1 MTDLLNANIR
11 KNEHLDPYNPFDNP
25 MENPKYNMDYS
36 EMFSEIDE
44 KKKPALVP
52 DAKEGRKIRKYYNIV
67 GVVLLIFAF
76 ISNLLP
82 VLALKGVYEAVKYS
96 DTAAGIDTSAY
107 SYYYNVMHHF
117 TDDSSVSIA
126 IVLIIHVIFNVLT
139 AFIGLKLIKVKP
151 IELFAEPVRLKR
163 RDVLKYVFTAL
174 GIQIILMYSMS
185 ALTGFLASKDID
197 ITRESLCAST
207 NVKAVILNI
216 IYCCI
221 VAPITEEFLFR
232 GFAMKALSR
241 VSQRFGIFM
250 SAFLFGLAHGNIVQM
265 VSGFIIGI
273 LMGYVDVKHNS
284 LIPSIIIHFAVNI
297 FSCIMM
303 YTNMMSGSAGHFVQ
317 YFVSGI
323 TIVLLFVGI
332 VSFLF
337 TLRTDRIPYN
347 TPEQSMRSS
356 GMVIKSLGLVLLIAA
371 DIAFMVLGY
380 VLK

>member
-1 MTDLLNANIR
+1 MTDLLNANKR
-11 KNEHLDPYNPFDNP
+11 KNEYFDPYNPFNNP

-36 EMFSEIDE
+36 EIFNGIDE
-44 KKKPALVP
+44 KKRPALVP
-52 DAKEGRKIRKYYNIV
+52 DAKEGRKIRKYYNIA
-67 GVVLLIFAF
+67 GIILLIFAF

-82 VLALKGVYEAVKYS
+82 ALALKGIYEIIKYS

-117 TDDSSVSIA
+117 TDGSSVSIA
-126 IVLIIHVIFNVLT
+126 VVLIIHVIFNVLM
-139 AFIGLKLIKVKP
+139 AFIGLKLIKVRP
-151 IELFAEPVRLKR
+151 VELFAEPVRLKR
-163 RDVLKYVFTAL
+163 CDVLKYVFTAL
-174 GIQIILMYSMS
+174 GIQIILLYSMS
-185 ALTGFLASKDID
+185 ALTGYLASKDID
-197 ITRESLCAST
+197 ITSRSFFAVSG
-207 NVKAVILNI
+207 VKAVILNI

-221 VAPITEEFLFR
+221 VAPITEELLFR

-250 SAFLFGLAHGNIVQM
+250 SAFLFGLAHGNLVQF
-265 VSGFIIGI
+265 VSAFILGI
-273 LMGYVDVKHNS
+273 FMAYVDVKHNS
-284 LIPSIIIHFAVNI
+284 LIPSIIIHFAINA
-297 FSCIMM
+297 FSCIIS
-303 YTNMMSGSAGHFVQ
+303 YTNMLSGSAGHFVQ

-323 TIVLLFVGI
+323 TVVLLFVGI

-337 TLRTDRIPYN
+337 TLKTDRIPYN

-356 GMVIKSLGLVLLIAA
+356 GMIIKSWGLVLLIAA

>member
-1 MTDLLNANIR
+1 
-11 KNEHLDPYNPFDNP
+11 
-25 MENPKYNMDYS
+25 
-36 EMFSEIDE
+36 
-44 KKKPALVP
+44 
-52 DAKEGRKIRKYYNIV
+52 
-67 GVVLLIFAF
+67 
-76 ISNLLP
+76 
-82 VLALKGVYEAVKYS
+82 
-96 DTAAGIDTSAY
+96 
-107 SYYYNVMHHF
+107 
-117 TDDSSVSIA
+117 
-126 IVLIIHVIFNVLT
+126 
-139 AFIGLKLIKVKP
+139 
-151 IELFAEPVRLKR
+151 
-163 RDVLKYVFTAL
+163 
-174 GIQIILMYSMS
+174 
-185 ALTGFLASKDID
+185 
-197 ITRESLCAST
+197 
-207 NVKAVILNI
+207 
-216 IYCCI
+216 
-221 VAPITEEFLFR
+221 
-232 GFAMKALSR
+232 MKALSR

-284 LIPSIIIHFAVNI
+284 LIPSIIIHFAVNT
-297 FSCIMM
+297 FSCIVM